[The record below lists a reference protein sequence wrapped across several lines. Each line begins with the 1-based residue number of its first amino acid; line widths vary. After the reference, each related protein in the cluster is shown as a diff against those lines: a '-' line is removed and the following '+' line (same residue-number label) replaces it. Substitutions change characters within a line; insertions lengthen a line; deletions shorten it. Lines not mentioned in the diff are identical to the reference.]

1 MLQTAAVDGSRR
13 IGNSHVI
20 VLGNEKGG
28 SGKTTLAMH
37 LIVALLKCD
46 RRVGSIDIDSRQQ
59 SLSRYIE
66 NRREWAKRHEVDLPV
81 PEHATVALGPEGHMR
96 KDEEGEFAA
105 FAEAIGQLE
114 HVCDFLVIDAP
125 GSDNYLSR
133 LAHSMADTLVT
144 PINDSFIDLD
154 VLANVDG
161 ESYEVRRLSRY
172 SDMVANSR
180 RRRQA
185 VDSGSIDWIVVRNRL
200 SPLNS
205 KNARRIEKVL
215 RRLSPELAFRVA
227 PGVAERVI
235 YRELFPQGLTLFDVM
250 EPRSGEDV
258 TMSNLAA
265 QIEIRALLNSLRL
278 PQARI
283 GASRGADSRHI
294 VIP

>member
-1 MLQTAAVDGSRR
+1 MLQAVVGQGSRR
-13 IGNSHVI
+13 VSNAHVI

-59 SLSRYIE
+59 SLTRYVE
-66 NRREWAKRHEVDLPV
+66 NRRTWALRHEVDLPM
-81 PEHATVALGPEGHMR
+81 PEHATVVLGPEDHLK

-105 FAEAIGQLE
+105 FAEAIGKLE
-114 HVCDFLVIDAP
+114 HACDFLVIDAP

-133 LAHSMADTLVT
+133 LGHSMADTLVT

-154 VLANVDG
+154 VLANFDG
-161 ESYEVRRLSRY
+161 ESYEIRQLSQY
-172 SDMVANSR
+172 SEMVANSR

-185 VDSGSIDWIVVRNRL
+185 VDAGRIDWIAVRNRL

-205 KNARRIEKVL
+205 KNARRIDKVL
-215 RRLSPELAFRVA
+215 RHLAPELDLRVA
-227 PGVAERVI
+227 PGVAERVV

-250 EPRSGEDV
+250 EPGVGEV
-258 TMSNLAA
+258 TMSHLAA
-265 QIEIRALLNSLRL
+265 RIEIRTLLNSLDL
-278 PQARI
+278 PLSRI
-283 GASRGADSRHI
+283 GPTWPANPQQI
-294 VIP
+294 VVP

>member
-1 MLQTAAVDGSRR
+1 MLQAAVGQGSRR
-13 IGNSHVI
+13 VSNSHVI

-59 SLSRYIE
+59 SLTRYIE
-66 NRREWAKRHEVDLPV
+66 NRRNWAERHGVDLPL
-81 PEHATVALGPEGHMR
+81 PEHATVVLGPEDHLK

-105 FAEAIGQLE
+105 FAEAIGKLE
-114 HVCDFLVIDAP
+114 HACDFLVIDAP

-133 LAHSMADTLVT
+133 LGHSMADTLVT

-161 ESYEVRRLSRY
+161 ESYEIRRWSQY
-172 SDMVANSR
+172 SEMVANSR

-185 VDSGSIDWIVVRNRL
+185 VDSGRIDWIAVRNRL

-205 KNARRIEKVL
+205 KNARRIDKVL
-215 RRLSPELAFRVA
+215 RHLSPELDLRVA
-227 PGVAERVI
+227 PGVAERVV

-250 EPRSGEDV
+250 EPGIGDV

-265 QIEIRALLNSLRL
+265 RIEIRTLLNSLHL
-278 PQARI
+278 PLSRI
-283 GASRGADSRHI
+283 GPSRPADPQQI

>member
-1 MLQTAAVDGSRR
+1 MLQTAVGQGSRR
-13 IGNSHVI
+13 VSNAHVI

-59 SLSRYIE
+59 SLTRYLE
-66 NRREWAKRHEVDLPV
+66 NRRNWALRHEVDLPM
-81 PEHATVALGPEGHMR
+81 PEHATVVLGPEDHLK

-105 FAEAIGQLE
+105 FAEAIGKLE
-114 HVCDFLVIDAP
+114 HACDFLVIDAP

-133 LAHSMADTLVT
+133 LGHSMADTLVT

-161 ESYEVRRLSRY
+161 ESYEIRRVSQY
-172 SDMVANSR
+172 SEMVANSR

-185 VDSGSIDWIVVRNRL
+185 VDAGRIDWIAVRNRL

-205 KNARRIEKVL
+205 KNARRIDKVL
-215 RRLSPELAFRVA
+215 RHLAPELDLRVA
-227 PGVAERVI
+227 PRVAERVV

-250 EPRSGEDV
+250 EPGMGDV
-258 TMSNLAA
+258 TMSHLAA
-265 QIEIRALLNSLRL
+265 RIEIRALLNTLRL
-278 PQARI
+278 PLSRI
-283 GASRGADSRHI
+283 GPSRPANPEQI

>member
-1 MLQTAAVDGSRR
+1 MLQTAVGQGSRR
-13 IGNSHVI
+13 VSNSHVI

-59 SLSRYIE
+59 SLTRYVE
-66 NRREWAKRHEVDLPV
+66 NRRTWALRHEVDLPM
-81 PEHATVALGPEGHMR
+81 PEHATVVLGAEDHLR
-96 KDEEGEFAA
+96 KDEEGEFAV
-105 FAEAIGQLE
+105 FAEAIGELE
-114 HVCDFLVIDAP
+114 HACDFLVIDAP

-133 LAHSMADTLVT
+133 LGHSMADTLVT

-161 ESYEVRRLSRY
+161 ESYEIRRVSQY
-172 SDMVANSR
+172 SEMVANSR

-185 VDSGSIDWIVVRNRL
+185 VDAGRIDWIAVRNRL

-205 KNARRIEKVL
+205 KNARRIDKVL
-215 RRLSPELAFRVA
+215 RHLAPELDLRVA
-227 PGVAERVI
+227 PGVAERVV

-250 EPRSGEDV
+250 EPGGGDV
-258 TMSNLAA
+258 TMSHLAA
-265 QIEIRALLNSLRL
+265 RIEIRTLLNSLHL
-278 PQARI
+278 PLSRI
-283 GASRGADSRHI
+283 GPSRPANPQQI

>member
-1 MLQTAAVDGSRR
+1 MLQSAVGQGSRR
-13 IGNSHVI
+13 VSNSHVI

-59 SLSRYIE
+59 SLTRYLE
-66 NRREWAKRHEVDLPV
+66 NRRNWALRHGVDLPM
-81 PEHATVALGPEGHMR
+81 PEHATVVLGPEGHLK

-105 FAEAIGQLE
+105 FAEAIGKLE
-114 HVCDFLVIDAP
+114 HACDFLVIDAP

-133 LAHSMADTLVT
+133 LGHSMADTLVT

-161 ESYEVRRLSRY
+161 ESYEIRQLSQY
-172 SDMVANSR
+172 SEMVANSR

-185 VDSGSIDWIVVRNRL
+185 VDSGRIDWIAVRNRL

-205 KNARRIEKVL
+205 KNARRIDKVL
-215 RRLSPELAFRVA
+215 RHLSPELDLRVA
-227 PGVAERVI
+227 PGVAERVV

-250 EPRSGEDV
+250 EPGLGDV
-258 TMSNLAA
+258 TMSHLAA
-265 QIEIRALLNSLRL
+265 RIEIRALLNSLHL
-278 PQARI
+278 PVSRI
-283 GASRGADSRHI
+283 GPSLPDPSEEVALR
-294 VIP
+294 

>member
-1 MLQTAAVDGSRR
+1 MLQTAVGQGSRR
-13 IGNSHVI
+13 VSNAHVI

-59 SLSRYIE
+59 SLSRYVE
-66 NRREWAKRHEVDLPV
+66 NRRNWALRHEVDLPM
-81 PEHATVALGPEGHMR
+81 PEHATVVLGPENHLK
-96 KDEEGEFAA
+96 KDEEGEFTA
-105 FAEAIGQLE
+105 FAEAIGKLE
-114 HVCDFLVIDAP
+114 HACDFLVIDAP

-133 LAHSMADTLVT
+133 LGHSMADTLVT

-161 ESYEVRRLSRY
+161 ESYEIRQLSQY
-172 SDMVANSR
+172 SEMVANSR

-185 VDSGSIDWIVVRNRL
+185 VDAGRIDWIAVRNRL

-205 KNARRIEKVL
+205 KNARRIDKVL
-215 RRLSPELAFRVA
+215 RHLSPELDLRVA
-227 PGVAERVI
+227 PGVAERVV

-250 EPRSGEDV
+250 EPGIGDV

-265 QIEIRALLNSLRL
+265 RIEIRTLLNSLHL
-278 PQARI
+278 PLSRI
-283 GASRGADSRHI
+283 GPSRPADPQQI

>member
-1 MLQTAAVDGSRR
+1 MLQTAVGEGSRR
-13 IGNSHVI
+13 VSNSHVI

-59 SLSRYIE
+59 SLTRYVQ
-66 NRREWAKRHEVDLPV
+66 NRRIWAERNDIALPM
-81 PEHATVALGPEGHMR
+81 PEHATVVLGPEDHLK

-105 FAEAIGQLE
+105 FAEAVGKLE
-114 HVCDFLVIDAP
+114 HACDFLVIDAP

-133 LAHSMADTLVT
+133 LGHSMADTLVT

-161 ESYEVRRLSRY
+161 ETYEVRQMSRY
-172 SDMVANSR
+172 SDMVASSR

-185 VDSGSIDWIVVRNRL
+185 VDSGRIDWVAVRNRL

-205 KNARRIEKVL
+205 KNARRIDKVL
-215 RRLSPELAFRVA
+215 RHLAPELDLRVA
-227 PGVAERVI
+227 AGVAERVV

-250 EPRSGEDV
+250 EPGMGDV
-258 TMSNLAA
+258 TMSHLAA
-265 QIEIRALLNSLRL
+265 RIEIRALLNTLRL
-278 PQARI
+278 PLSRI
-283 GASRGADSRHI
+283 GPTRPANPEQI